1 MQLSE
6 GLSRQQQQAIDL
18 LESGENVFLTG
29 GAGSGKSFVVREFMR
44 KISVKTFPILASTG
58 AAAVLV
64 GGRTFHSFFGLGIME
79 GGAEKTFAKAIEDK
93 RVIKR
98 LRSVEGFI
106 IDEISMISGQ
116 AFETAQR
123 ICQTV
128 RESSLPWGGARVIVV
143 GDFSQ
148 LPPVTMGSAKR
159 DWCFL
164 TDSWRESGFQAG
176 VLTHNFRVDDREYL
190 DVLFDI
196 RHGHVTERVTSFLN
210 QRVRPHDLEDRSTR
224 LFSKR
229 EPAAQ
234 FNLSELKKIKEPEH
248 VFPTFFF
255 GVEKS
260 VEQLKKNLPIPDPLV
275 LKKGCQVMFLQNDP
289 QKRWVNGTRGCLIDV
304 FKESVLVEK
313 ENGRDVEVEKVLF
326 SMTNAD
332 GEVVAS
338 AMNFPLTL
346 AYATTIHKSQG
357 ATMDSLWVNLSQL
370 WEPGHAY
377 VALSRLRTAEGLKLT
392 GWKPNSIIVDQV
404 VDKFYSELQSSIE

>member
-6 GLSRQQQQAIDL
+6 GLSTQQKQAMDL

-29 GAGSGKSFVVREFMR
+29 GAGSGKSFVVREFM
-44 KISVKTFPILASTG
+44 KKLNNKTFPILASTG

-79 GGAEKTFAKAIEDK
+79 GGSDKTYAKAIEDK
-93 RVIKR
+93 RVVKR
-98 LRSVEGFI
+98 LRQVEGFI

-116 AFETAQR
+116 AFETAEK

-128 RESSLPWGGARVIVV
+128 RESTLPWGGAKVIVV

-148 LPPVTMGSAKR
+148 LPPVTIGSTKR

-164 TDSWRESGFQAG
+164 TETWQSSGFQAG

-196 RHGHVTERVTSFLN
+196 RHGRVSERVIAFLN
-210 QRVRPHDLEDRSTR
+210 KQVRPHDLEDRSTR

-229 EPAAQ
+229 EPASQ
-234 FNLSELKKIKEPEH
+234 FNLSELKKINEPEH
-248 VFPTFFF
+248 VFPTIFF

-260 VEQLKKNLPIPDPLV
+260 VEQLKKNLPLPDPLV
-275 LKKGCQVMFLQNDP
+275 LKKSCQVMFLQNDP
-289 QKRWVNGTRGCLIDV
+289 QKRWVNGTRGQLVDIY
-304 FKESVLVEK
+304 KESVLIEK

-326 SMTNAD
+326 SMTNAE

-338 AMNFPLTL
+338 AMNYPLTL

-357 ATMDSLWVNLSQL
+357 ATLNSLWVNLNQL

-377 VALSRLRTAEGLKLT
+377 VALSRLRSAEGLKLT
-392 GWKPNSIIVDQV
+392 GWKPNSIIIDPVVDQ
-404 VDKFYSELQSSIE
+404 FYSQLTSVID